1 MGLSN
6 MLHFSCR
13 KGRIGVVNPDFRV
26 DLPCNGIVPVSLLAC
41 IVFICHLAPHA
52 ASQELLFDGTAF
64 NIESGEV
71 LLTPGECHY
80 AEVVIP
86 DNVIIDSELRVV
98 CELKSS
104 HGFERK
110 SSIGI
115 TRYSERGLSDNSR
128 RARAELGPLVAP
140 PVYQFEAGQVY
151 QQGYRLSVSIFDG
164 AGQPVKTWSFYQEH
178 GKTPS
183 EVKQGMGEAEP
194 RSQRIRFVPGINDH
208 VIYNPRYG
216 SMSPLSLR
224 LHESVLSNQD
234 DLQILMKL
242 NDGEVPD
249 RMRCILRITDSEA
262 TELWRESVE
271 LEKGQ
276 PWKNARVGC
285 SNWPPGNY
293 RIELLPLINEEV
305 WQDGHELQY
314 HRRQSDDSELFV
326 SPVSPWKLERDSA
339 RAEIRIADFRK
350 ERQKTGV
357 SEPGPFR
364 VVEGPDGTVEL
375 VSKGDFK
382 AARLGIRPDTAL
394 RYAGVC
400 TLADVAGQQLVR

>member
-1 MGLSN
+1 M
-6 MLHFSCR
+6 H
-13 KGRIGVVNPDFRV
+13 D
-26 DLPCNGIVPVSLLAC
+26 
-41 IVFICHLAPHA
+41 
-52 ASQELLFDGTAF
+52 
-64 NIESGEV
+64 
-71 LLTPGECHY
+71 
-80 AEVVIP
+80 
-86 DNVIIDSELRVV
+86 
-98 CELKSS
+98 
-104 HGFERK
+104 
-110 SSIGI
+110 
-115 TRYSERGLSDNSR
+115 

-151 QQGYRLSVSIFDG
+151 QQGYRLSISVFDG

-262 TELWRESVE
+262 TELRRESVE

-276 PWKNARVGC
+276 PWKNVRVDC
-285 SNWPPGNY
+285 STWPTGNY
-293 RIELLPLINEEV
+293 RIELLPLIN
-305 WQDGHELQY
+305 DRG
-314 HRRQSDDSELFV
+314 
-326 SPVSPWKLERDSA
+326 
-339 RAEIRIADFRK
+339 
-350 ERQKTGV
+350 
-357 SEPGPFR
+357 
-364 VVEGPDGTVEL
+364 
-375 VSKGDFK
+375 
-382 AARLGIRPDTAL
+382 
-394 RYAGVC
+394 
-400 TLADVAGQQLVR
+400 VAGWT